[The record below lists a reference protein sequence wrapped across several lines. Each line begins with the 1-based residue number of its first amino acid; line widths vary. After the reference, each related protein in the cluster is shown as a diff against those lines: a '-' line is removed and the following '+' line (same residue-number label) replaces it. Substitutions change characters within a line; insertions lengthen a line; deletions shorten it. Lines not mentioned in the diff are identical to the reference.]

1 MMIIL
6 VYTMYNKDF
15 NTNVENTLTPST
27 DDDKICLQLLSLL
40 MSMIVTN
47 T

>member
-15 NTNVENTLTPST
+15 NNNVENTLTSST

-40 MSMIVTN
+40 LSMIVTN